1 MIPKPTDAELEILHV
16 LWKHGSATVRTVNEE
31 QNKRAGGDEIGY
43 TTTLKFM
50 QIMADK
56 GLLTRDESQRSHVY
70 SAAVREGDVQ
80 SAFVSKL
87 LSSVFHGSA
96 MNLVLQ
102 ALGTSKPST
111 SELQQI
117 RALLD
122 EEINNNQR

>member
-16 LWKHGSATVRTVNEE
+16 LWKHGSATVRAVNEE

-70 SAAVREGDVQ
+70 SAAVRESDVQ